1 MPGPIAVYGATGYTG
16 RLVVREATR
25 QGLDIVLSGRSSERL
40 HALAQEIGVD
50 ARVRAAALDDR
61 DALRR
66 AFRDCAAVINCAGP
80 FSRYGEPVVRAAIET
95 GTNYLDTTG
104 EQTYMQRVYERH
116 QDAARAAEVAV
127 VTAMGFD
134 YVPGDM
140 TCRLAARDHEPLEEL
155 VVAYA
160 VRGFAPTRGTTR
172 SALEIMKGGDLAY
185 EDGRWRPAGAG
196 PLRAAFRFPEPFGR
210 QAVTKYPG
218 GEVVTVPRHTR
229 TRKVTQL
236 IAAAALAPVPQL
248 APAMPVMAPP
258 LGLALR
264 TPLKALVDLAVD
276 RLPEGPSAEQR
287 ARSEFC
293 VVAVARGEDGRVG
306 RGVVRGRDVYNLT
319 AVIAVHG
326 ATLMAADGFEKTGVL
341 PSAGAFEPV
350 EFLDYLGDHAVAY
363 ELDRAGEPAGASPSA

>member
-1 MPGPIAVYGATGYTG
+1 MPAPVAVYGATGYTG
-16 RLVVREATR
+16 RLVVREAAR
-25 QGLDIVLSGRSSERL
+25 RGLDLVLSGRSAERL
-40 HALAQEIGVD
+40 HGLAGEAGIE
-50 ARVRAAALDDR
+50 ASVRPAALDDR

-66 AFRDCAAVINCAGP
+66 AFRGCAAVVNCAGP

-95 GTNYLDTTG
+95 GTHYLDTTG
-104 EQTYMQRVYERH
+104 EQTYMQRVYERY

-140 TCRLAARDHEPLEEL
+140 TCRLVARDREPLEEML
-155 VVAYA
+155 VAYA
-160 VRGFAPTRGTTR
+160 VRGFAPTRGTAH

-185 EDGRWRPAGAG
+185 EDGDWHPAGTG
-196 PLRAAFRFPEPFGR
+196 PLRASFRFPEPFGR
-210 QAVTKYPG
+210 QPVAKYPG

-236 IAAAALAPVPQL
+236 IAAATVAPVPQL
-248 APAMPVMAPP
+248 APAMPLMSPA
-258 LGLALR
+258 LGVALR

-276 RLPEGPSAEQR
+276 RLPEGPSEEQR

-293 VVAVARGEDGRVG
+293 VVAVARGEDGRIG
-306 RGVVRGRDVYNLT
+306 RGVVRGRDVYELT

-326 ATLMAADGFEKTGVL
+326 AALMAAEEFDQVGVL
-341 PSAGAFEPV
+341 PSAGAFDPV
-350 EFLDYLGDHAVAY
+350 EFLNHLGDHGVTY
-363 ELDRAGEPAGASPSA
+363 ELDPAGEPAGASA